1 MLKLLHIEN
10 IAIIEKCDIEFGEGF
25 NVLTGETG
33 AGKSIIIDSISAV
46 LGERSSRTLVRTG
59 ANRAFVSALFDATD
73 NAKGW
78 LMSQGFEPEDELLL
92 QREIT
97 PDGKTTCR
105 VNGKPISVGLLKSLG
120 DTLLNIHGQ
129 HDSQTLMYPE
139 HHSEYIDRFADREK
153 YTELYSAYESE
164 YNRYLDLGRELKML
178 QMSEQEF
185 VKRVDM
191 LKYQIEELEGADL
204 KAGEL
209 EEIRERRDILRNSAK
224 ITEALS
230 LVANLFSGDSERAGI
245 ISDLGGAE
253 RALYNLKLN
262 DTNELSSRLGEVL
275 ANAEDI
281 YGEVNS
287 LLSKLD
293 ASPEEI
299 ERVEERYDFLKR
311 LTVKYGGGEE
321 DLISMLLEFKE
332 ELATLEHSDERR
344 IHVEAELDEC
354 ENECWDLAQKLFN
367 LRRRT
372 AREFE
377 ERVMSELRDLDM
389 EKVTFS
395 AAITPCESL
404 SIRGADQIEFLISTN
419 LGEPLKPL
427 AKIASGGEM
436 ARIMLALKNVLA
448 ENDKVE
454 TLIFDEVD
462 AGVSGRAAQ
471 RVAEKLAELSI
482 KKQILCVTHLPQ
494 MSAMADTHFKIEKEE
509 SGGRTVTKVTI
520 LDSSGRVL
528 ELARL
533 LGGQTITE
541 KTKENASELIE
552 AAKNIKKE
560 QKNETL

>member
-10 IAIIEKCDIEFGEGF
+10 IAIIEKCDIEFGTGF

-33 AGKSIIIDSISAV
+33 AGKSIIIDAISAV
-46 LGERSSRTLVRTG
+46 LGQRSSRSLVRSG
-59 ANRAFVSALFDATD
+59 ADRAFVSALFETTE
-73 NAKGW
+73 NAELW
-78 LMSQGFEPEDELLL
+78 LREQGFEVEGELLL

-129 HDSQTLMYPE
+129 HDSQSLLDTE
-139 HHSEYIDRFADREK
+139 HHAEYIDRFAEK
-153 YTELYSAYESE
+153 ETYEAIFARYESE
-164 YNRYLDLGRELKML
+164 YNRFLDLTRELKVL
-178 QMSEQEF
+178 SMSEQEY
-185 VKRVDM
+185 VRRVDM
-191 LKYQIEELEGADL
+191 LRYQIEELEGANL
-204 KAGEL
+204 KAGEYDEL
-209 EEIRERRDILRNSAK
+209 IERRTMLRNAAK
-224 ITEALS
+224 ITESLN
-230 LVANLFSGDSERAGI
+230 LVASLFTGDDERAGI

-253 RALYNLKLN
+253 RALYGLKLS
-262 DTNELSSRLGEVL
+262 DTDDITARVGELL
-275 ANAEDI
+275 ANAQDVSQD
-281 YGEVNS
+281 VNEI
-287 LLSKLD
+287 LRKID

-299 ERVEERYDFLKR
+299 ERVEDRCDFLKR
-311 LTVKYGGGEE
+311 LTVKYGGSEE
-321 DLISMLLEFKE
+321 ELIAQLNSFKD
-332 ELATLEHSDERR
+332 ELATIEHSDERKCE
-344 IHVEAELDEC
+344 VEKLLDEC

-372 AREFE
+372 ARDFE
-377 ERVMSELRDLDM
+377 RRVMSELSDLDM
-389 EKVTFS
+389 SKVTFVAEIS
-395 AAITPCESL
+395 PCENL
-404 SIRGADQIEFLISTN
+404 GVRGADTIEFLISTN

-448 ENDKVE
+448 ENDKVQ

-471 RVAEKLAELSI
+471 KVAEKLAKLSG

-509 SGGRTVTKVTI
+509 VGGRTVTNVTI
-520 LDSSGRVL
+520 MDDSGRIL

-533 LGGQTITE
+533 LGGADITE
-541 KTKENASELIE
+541 TTKNNARELIE
-552 AAKNIKKE
+552 TAKKIKKE
-560 QKNETL
+560 QNK